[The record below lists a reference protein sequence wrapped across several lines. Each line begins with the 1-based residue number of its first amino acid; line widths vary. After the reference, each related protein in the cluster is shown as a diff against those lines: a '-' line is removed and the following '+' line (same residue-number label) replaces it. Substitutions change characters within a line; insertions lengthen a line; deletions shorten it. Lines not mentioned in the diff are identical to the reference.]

1 MQIEIHNITKKF
13 NDKIALNDVSFSIK
27 SNEPIALL
35 GKNGSGKTTMLRI
48 ILGIL
53 YQDQGQVLING
64 KKINH
69 ENIKVGYLPEEQ
81 GLYQDISVYDQ
92 LIYLASLHDLSIK
105 QSKKEVD
112 YWLRKLDILEYK
124 THKLNSLSKGNQQ
137 KVQLIQALFNNPD
150 LIILDEPFSGIDPLN
165 AILIKEVISEQINK
179 GKIVLISSHQLY
191 YIEELC
197 KKIVILN
204 NGTVVIEENI
214 KDILEKKA
222 STYSLIFDEEKDI
235 ARIKKLLNGLAN
247 IILIDNKK
255 MEIEL
260 LGNNNI
266 NDVMKKLLNN
276 SINLNSIYKEKKKLV
291 DLFVDLLNNIGEG
304 DYNE

>member
-137 KVQLIQALFNNPD
+137 KVQLIQALFNDPD

-214 KDILEKKA
+214 KDILEKNA

-291 DLFVDLLNNIGEG
+291 DIFVDLLNNIGEG